1 MSYLALH
8 YLSHKSPRPTSVQS
22 GNPAILYLAGK
33 ALCCY
38 SSILEISLSHWKYP
52 LQYSALSWNNC
63 SHIPFDCTSGQSIWI
78 VHIALFSARFKIM
91 LWGWQVG
98 WINGWLIFPGFFL
111 SDMWC
116 SMIAGD
122 MRMMKYIVPVW
133 QRIPFNILRIF
144 QNNPFLNPFLF
155 TKM

>member
-38 SSILEISLSHWKYP
+38 SAILEIPLSHWKYP

-78 VHIALFSARFKIM
+78 VHIALLFSSHFKMM
-91 LWGWQVG
+91 LGGWQVG
-98 WINGWLIFPGFFL
+98 WINVNISWFL
-111 SDMWC
+111 PVRYVVQYDCWRYEDDEIYC
-116 SMIAGD
+116 SCMT
-122 MRMMKYIVPVW
+122 K
-133 QRIPFNILRIF
+133 NIF
-144 QNNPFLNPFLF
+144 QYLKNIQ
-155 TKM
+155 K